1 MNRTVCKLDLG
12 WREPG
17 WGIVLCPRA
26 GQLIVTVLCSIQEYK
41 WVVLRCQESLTKC
54 LGGKVTCNE
63 LAYYPGEVATLLV
76 VSWETGMNFA
86 TRGPLDS
93 SADFIFFFY

>member
-1 MNRTVCKLDLG
+1 MGGVELSGKPD
-12 WREPG
+12 
-17 WGIVLCPRA
+17 
-26 GQLIVTVLCSIQEYK
+26 K
-41 WVVLRCQESLTKC
+41 M
-54 LGGKVTCNE
+54 LGGGGVTCNE

>member
-17 WGIVLCPRA
+17 GGIVLCPRA
-26 GQLIVTVLCSIQEYK
+26 GQFIITVLFFIQEYK
-41 WVVLRCQESLTKC
+41 WVVFSRQESLTKC
-54 LGGKVTCNE
+54 WGGGGGEGGGKVTCNE

-76 VSWETGMNFA
+76 ASWETGMNFA
-86 TRGPLDS
+86 T
-93 SADFIFFFY
+93 

>member
-1 MNRTVCKLDLG
+1 MGGVELSGKPD
-12 WREPG
+12 
-17 WGIVLCPRA
+17 
-26 GQLIVTVLCSIQEYK
+26 K
-41 WVVLRCQESLTKC
+41 M
-54 LGGKVTCNE
+54 LGGGEGGKGTCNE

>member
-1 MNRTVCKLDLG
+1 MGGVELSGKPDKMLG
-12 WREPG
+12 GGGGE
-17 WGIVLCPRA
+17 
-26 GQLIVTVLCSIQEYK
+26 
-41 WVVLRCQESLTKC
+41 
-54 LGGKVTCNE
+54 GGKVTCNE

-93 SADFIFFFY
+93 SANFIFFFY

>member
-1 MNRTVCKLDLG
+1 MGGVELSGKPDKMLG
-12 WREPG
+12 RGGE
-17 WGIVLCPRA
+17 
-26 GQLIVTVLCSIQEYK
+26 
-41 WVVLRCQESLTKC
+41 
-54 LGGKVTCNE
+54 GGKVTCNE

>member
-1 MNRTVCKLDLG
+1 MGGVELSGKPDKMLG
-12 WREPG
+12 GGE
-17 WGIVLCPRA
+17 
-26 GQLIVTVLCSIQEYK
+26 
-41 WVVLRCQESLTKC
+41 
-54 LGGKVTCNE
+54 GGKVTCNE

-86 TRGPLDS
+86 TRSPLDS

>member
-1 MNRTVCKLDLG
+1 MGGVELSGKPD
-12 WREPG
+12 
-17 WGIVLCPRA
+17 
-26 GQLIVTVLCSIQEYK
+26 K
-41 WVVLRCQESLTKC
+41 M
-54 LGGKVTCNE
+54 LGGGGRGEGVTCNE

>member
-1 MNRTVCKLDLG
+1 MGGVELSGKPDKMLG
-12 WREPG
+12 GGGE
-17 WGIVLCPRA
+17 
-26 GQLIVTVLCSIQEYK
+26 
-41 WVVLRCQESLTKC
+41 
-54 LGGKVTCNE
+54 GGKVTCKE

>member
-1 MNRTVCKLDLG
+1 MGGVELSGKPD
-12 WREPG
+12 
-17 WGIVLCPRA
+17 
-26 GQLIVTVLCSIQEYK
+26 K
-41 WVVLRCQESLTKC
+41 M

-86 TRGPLDS
+86 TQGPLDS

>member
-1 MNRTVCKLDLG
+1 M
-12 WREPG
+12 
-17 WGIVLCPRA
+17 VL
-26 GQLIVTVLCSIQEYK
+26 S
-41 WVVLRCQESLTKC
+41 CQESLTKC
-54 LGGKVTCNE
+54 WGGGGGGKVTCNE

>member
-1 MNRTVCKLDLG
+1 MGGVELSGKPDKMLG
-12 WREPG
+12 G
-17 WGIVLCPRA
+17 
-26 GQLIVTVLCSIQEYK
+26 
-41 WVVLRCQESLTKC
+41 
-54 LGGKVTCNE
+54 GGKVTCNE

>member
-1 MNRTVCKLDLG
+1 MGGVELSGKPDKMLG
-12 WREPG
+12 G
-17 WGIVLCPRA
+17 G
-26 GQLIVTVLCSIQEYK
+26 
-41 WVVLRCQESLTKC
+41 
-54 LGGKVTCNE
+54 GGKVTCNE